1 MVKENVEKTFKLPI
15 IKIYSEFPITF
26 FGGGERLIVKIYNH
40 LKGNNFEVKIIENN
54 AKLAESRVT
63 KREVTDVIK
72 QDLISVPFK
81 TYGFPKFFYQQ
92 LPKIEDLLDT
102 QKNISLIFARRL
114 PPKFVMNKLLK
125 SESKFIF
132 CLHGIALENFR
143 FTNLK
148 IMVHQIVIRHQLRIL
163 SKYVQRNI
171 FVQCLTPHI
180 REYLLNNGA
189 SDKNIFLIENEY
201 LAETVEIIPNNNS
214 FDVIFIGRMQN
225 NTKGIRFLK
234 DVIKRVKK
242 REPSINFTVIG
253 IGPDLKILDDVR
265 EKANILGRV
274 DDEDK
279 KQYLLH
285 SNLGIITSNLE
296 PYSLVAMEFLSA
308 GLPVV
313 TTPVSGP
320 MNILKKNKLFGK
332 ISSFNA
338 ESFSND
344 IIYYYDKW
352 KRDKL
357 SYFLER
363 KEIANLAKSIF
374 NEGNMLDSYLIMVR
388 QVISRDSSQL

>member
-1 MVKENVEKTFKLPI
+1 
-15 IKIYSEFPITF
+15 
-26 FGGGERLIVKIYNH
+26 
-40 LKGNNFEVKIIENN
+40 
-54 AKLAESRVT
+54 
-63 KREVTDVIK
+63 
-72 QDLISVPFK
+72 
-81 TYGFPKFFYQQ
+81 
-92 LPKIEDLLDT
+92 
-102 QKNISLIFARRL
+102 
-114 PPKFVMNKLLK
+114 VMNKLLK

-180 REYLLNNGA
+180 REYLLSNGA

-201 LAETVEIIPNNNS
+201 LAEIGEIIPNDDS
-214 FDVIFIGRMQN
+214 FDVIFIGRMEN
-225 NTKGIRFLK
+225 ITKGIRFLK

-242 REPSINFTVIG
+242 KESSINFTVIG

-265 EKANILGRV
+265 EKANILGGV
-274 DDEDK
+274 DDEAK

-296 PYSLVAMEFLSA
+296 PYSLVAMEFLSS

-320 MNILKKNKLFGK
+320 MNTLKKNKLFGK

-352 KRDKL
+352 KKDKL

-374 NEGNMLDSYLIMVR
+374 NEKNMLDSYLRMVR
-388 QVISRDSSQL
+388 QVDSRDSNQL